1 MVKYIR
7 KLIIKFIDKYKIVVH
22 IICSI
27 YKGDNFMD
35 KKIIWGITGAIVVV
49 VVGAAAGVLAVNS
62 SYRNTHTLQ
71 VTQLKDDEHKEEVK
85 LNGWKE
91 EQGSWYFYKNNDKQK
106 NWIEDENSWYYL
118 GSDGKMRT
126 GWIKDKD
133 QWYYLNNDGTM
144 ATNVTIDGCYLNDDG
159 IIEETPAPAPTKTN
173 SNTKSS
179 NNSQTSSS
187 SGYAVTSF
195 DQAEQI
201 IRKNDS
207 VYLQNQNP
215 SNAYYMRL
223 ARISNEYQ
231 TFSSWS
237 IPAGEYFEFEL
248 LIEDEGCN
256 GYFVSKSNGDIYTVP
271 HQGSC
276 SAYQIRN
283 NRIIQKL
290 PYLDSSEPSYDW
302 R

>member
-1 MVKYIR
+1 
-7 KLIIKFIDKYKIVVH
+7 
-22 IICSI
+22 
-27 YKGDNFMD
+27 MD

-144 ATNVTIDGCYLNDDG
+144 ATNVTIDGCYLNDEG
-159 IIEETPAPAPTKTN
+159 IIEETPAPAKTTN
-173 SNTKSS
+173 ETIS
-179 NNSQTSSS
+179 NNS
-187 SGYAVTSF
+187 
-195 DQAEQI
+195 
-201 IRKNDS
+201 
-207 VYLQNQNP
+207 
-215 SNAYYMRL
+215 
-223 ARISNEYQ
+223 
-231 TFSSWS
+231 
-237 IPAGEYFEFEL
+237 
-248 LIEDEGCN
+248 
-256 GYFVSKSNGDIYTVP
+256 SKSTTISPDRAIELIRENDNVYINNKQNNISAELGYNVQLALDYYDEDSMEASRFNESCYGIALIIQGGDIEECTYLVGKHTGNVYILP
-271 HQGSC
+271 HQGTYNY
-276 SAYQIRN
+276 YQIKN
-283 NRIIQKL
+283 NQVVKTF
-290 PYLDSSEPSYDW
+290 YYGNDW

>member
-1 MVKYIR
+1 
-7 KLIIKFIDKYKIVVH
+7 
-22 IICSI
+22 
-27 YKGDNFMD
+27 
-35 KKIIWGITGAIVVV
+35 
-49 VVGAAAGVLAVNS
+49 
-62 SYRNTHTLQ
+62 
-71 VTQLKDDEHKEEVK
+71 
-85 LNGWKE
+85 
-91 EQGSWYFYKNNDKQK
+91 
-106 NWIEDENSWYYL
+106 
-118 GSDGKMRT
+118 MRT

-133 QWYYLNNDGTM
+133 QWYYLNKDGTM
-144 ATNVTIDGCYLNDDG
+144 ATNVTIDGCYLNAEG
-159 IIEETPAPAPTKTN
+159 IIEETPAPVPTKTN